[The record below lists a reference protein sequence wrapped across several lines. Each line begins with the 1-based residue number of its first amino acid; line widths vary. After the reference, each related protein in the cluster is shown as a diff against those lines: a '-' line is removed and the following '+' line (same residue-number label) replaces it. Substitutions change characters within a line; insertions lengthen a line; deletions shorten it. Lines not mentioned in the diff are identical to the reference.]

1 MVRNWYQPTVYHH
14 GECCLLDE
22 NKIIVAIYIE
32 HIDVFTAVK
41 GTFGRRDNQCKLAD
55 KLFNASIRCRSFL
68 DTHHLY
74 TNDKINDYMRAM
86 TVRQT
91 PSRGDLNALS
101 K

>member
-41 GTFGRRDNQCKLAD
+41 GTFGRRDNQVRILLA
-55 KLFNASIRCRSFL
+55 FNALISVTSSPNKVSLDWYITLNPAVLGAGVRCLSSLF
-68 DTHHLY
+68 T
-74 TNDKINDYMRAM
+74 
-86 TVRQT
+86 T
-91 PSRGDLNALS
+91 PWAT
-101 K
+101 